1 MQLKTIDYVMC
12 MDQDIIDTVDN
23 KREFYNFFSRT
34 ILTIVRFIL
43 CDFSLNV
50 MNCKYTFHTNHCI

>member
-23 KREFYNFFSRT
+23 KREFYNLFFPHNFNYCT
-34 ILTIVRFIL
+34 FYIMRFQFKCHEL
-43 CDFSLNV
+43 
-50 MNCKYTFHTNHCI
+50 

>member
-23 KREFYNFFSRT
+23 KREFYKKKNSAQF
-34 ILTIVRFIL
+34 
-43 CDFSLNV
+43 
-50 MNCKYTFHTNHCI
+50 